1 MKKLAKAA
9 LFRSLSLGT
18 RARLVHAFLNNV
30 TNSASGDDADL
41 LDWLFAAV
49 DQQQVLLEDRIR
61 QIRFS
66 GRLVADGAASGGQPP
81 LQTYLMED
89 QSPWMQGT
97 GKFDPIAMPGMIS
110 EEEARY
116 YEYIGGRYRGHG
128 EAIELGPWLGKST
141 RHIIR
146 GLDKNPKFFGKQL
159 YVFDDF
165 VWRSSWMNLH
175 IGDREQL
182 PNHADFR
189 SLFEKYVE
197 GIRVRL
203 NVTRGKIA
211 DYDGNQKL
219 PQIEWSGAPIEIMY
233 VDCGRTSQV
242 NEAWYRVFSP
252 SLIPDISLLIMQ
264 DWRTHRER
272 PRLSYNETYWFTA
285 AHPEL
290 EIVHEVKDGGIAT
303 FLYRGKR

>member
-66 GRLVADGAASGGQPP
+66 GRLVADGAASEGQPP

-182 PNHADFR
+182 VAGRSGGGHAAERGTGGVDLAR
-189 SLFEKYVE
+189 CAVRNVGRQS
-197 GIRVRL
+197 IRE
-203 NVTRGKIA
+203 RGIA
-211 DYDGNQKL
+211 DGERL
-219 PQIEWSGAPIEIMY
+219 
-233 VDCGRTSQV
+233 GRQAV
-242 NEAWYRVFSP
+242 A
-252 SLIPDISLLIMQ
+252 Q
-264 DWRTHRER
+264 
-272 PRLSYNETYWFTA
+272 
-285 AHPEL
+285 
-290 EIVHEVKDGGIAT
+290 G
-303 FLYRGKR
+303 

>member
-9 LFRSLSLGT
+9 LFRSLSLRT
-18 RARLVHAFLNNV
+18 KARLVHALLNNV
-30 TNSASGDDADL
+30 TNSAAGDDAHL

-49 DQQQVLLEDRIR
+49 DQQLVLLEDRIR

-66 GRLVADGAASGGQPP
+66 GRLVPDRADSGGEPP
-81 LQTYLMED
+81 FRTYLMED
-89 QSPWMQGT
+89 QSPWMQRTEQFQTIG
-97 GKFDPIAMPGMIS
+97 MPGMIS

-116 YEYIGGRYRGHG
+116 YEYIGGLYRGHG

-146 GLDKNPKFFGKQL
+146 GLDKNPAFHGRQL
-159 YVFDDF
+159 HVFDDF
-165 VWRSSWMNLH
+165 VWRSSWMNRH
-175 IGDREQL
+175 IDDREQL
-182 PNHADFR
+182 QNHADFR
-189 SLFEKYVE
+189 PLFEKYVE
-197 GIRVRL
+197 DIRGRL
-203 NVTRGKIA
+203 AVTQGKIV
-211 DYDGNQKL
+211 DYDGNQKF

-233 VDCGRTSQV
+233 IDCGRTMQV
-242 NEAWYRVFSP
+242 NEAWYRIFSAG
-252 SLIPDISLLIMQ
+252 LIPDLSMIIMQ

-272 PRLSYNETYWFTA
+272 PRLSYNETWWFTA

-303 FLYRGKR
+303 FLYRGKP